1 MPDFSSI
8 IKQGS
13 VGNYRD
19 QLGQH
24 IKNKALPLCFRP
36 PTSTKGNCWY
46 DGVADQVKVLGIN
59 GRPTT
64 PGTMRKCVMEFLQKN
79 QSLKKNCFNNND
91 HLLAAF
97 VLTHSQEGVWTDNAS
112 VIQSATAMF
121 LERNINIVG
130 TSNTSGRGYT
140 TVYGMGDADFQSP
153 LWMGYYQNIHYQS
166 LQQVKE
172 IR

>member
-1 MPDFSSI
+1 MPDFASI

-13 VGNYRD
+13 GGNYRD

-79 QSLKKNCFNNND
+79 QSLKKNCFNNRFFF
-91 HLLAAF
+91 LYFF
-97 VLTHSQEGVWTDNAS
+97 VFKYYPKA
-112 VIQSATAMF
+112 VI
-121 LERNINIVG
+121 
-130 TSNTSGRGYT
+130 
-140 TVYGMGDADFQSP
+140 
-153 LWMGYYQNIHYQS
+153 
-166 LQQVKE
+166 
-172 IR
+172 